1 MKRILDSLGES
12 YISILKI
19 TAALMVFLHHV
30 RVFTDNS
37 FFTRG
42 FFFSEHVPGQVS
54 GFSLFLA
61 GICPENH
68 LQPDDIR

>member
-1 MKRILDSLGES
+1 
-12 YISILKI
+12 
-19 TAALMVFLHHV
+19 MVFLHHV